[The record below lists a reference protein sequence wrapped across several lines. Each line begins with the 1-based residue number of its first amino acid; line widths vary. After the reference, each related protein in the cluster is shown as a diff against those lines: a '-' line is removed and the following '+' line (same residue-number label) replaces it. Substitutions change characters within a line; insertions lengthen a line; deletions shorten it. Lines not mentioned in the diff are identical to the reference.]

1 MKCTTISSCLDFLNV
16 KVKPLNACSE
26 KGKQVYFCLNM
37 KMYNNIELSRYSLL
51 DRNTS
56 KNTLIDIINTHIVLR
71 LLNVY
76 IDINTKPMAFIH
88 ILFYF

>member
-1 MKCTTISSCLDFLNV
+1 
-16 KVKPLNACSE
+16 
-26 KGKQVYFCLNM
+26 M